1 MKISKIKIDGPLI
14 IEPEVFDDKRG
25 FFLESFRSS
34 TLFENGV
41 KYDFVQDNH
50 SRSEKNVLRGL
61 HFQYKHPQGKLVRCT
76 RGAVF
81 DVIVDIR
88 KQSKTFGDFF
98 SIELS
103 EENKKILWVP
113 PGFAHGFCVTSDIAD
128 FQYKCTDY
136 YNPRDEGGLIWND
149 PQLNI
154 PWPTSS
160 PLLSKKD
167 SSFKGLSYL

>member
-1 MKISKIKIDGPLI
+1 MKISKIEIDGPLI
-14 IEPEVFDDKRG
+14 IEPEVFGDRRG
-25 FFLESFRSS
+25 FFLESFRSK
-34 TLFENGV
+34 TLLENGV

-61 HFQYKHPQGKLVRCT
+61 HFQHKNPQGKLVRCT
-76 RGAVF
+76 RGTVF

-88 KQSKTFGDFF
+88 KQSKTFGEFF

-113 PGFAHGFCVTSDIAD
+113 PGFAHGFCVTSEIAD
-128 FQYKCTDY
+128 FQYKCTNY
-136 YNPRDEGGLIWND
+136 YNPNDEGGLIWND

-154 PWPTSS
+154 PWPISS
-160 PLLSKKD
+160 PILSKKD
-167 SSFKGLSYL
+167 SSFKGLSNL